1 MTHNLTLDAGAI
13 ASLQALPSL
22 QYMALLGPSA
32 RKQQVLE
39 IAGLN
44 DALLKVP
51 LAGPAGLDLGGE
63 LPESIALA
71 ILAECHARLHQSDA
85 RSLSR
90 LLSGISPMD
99 QVVGGD

>member
-1 MTHNLTLDAGAI
+1 
-13 ASLQALPSL
+13 
-22 QYMALLGPSA
+22 MALLGPSA

-44 DALLKVP
+44 DALLRVP

-71 ILAECHARLHQSDA
+71 ILAECHACLHQSDA
-85 RSLSR
+85 RSLSQI
-90 LLSGISPMD
+90 LSGISPMD